1 MALGLGDGFD
11 KEMKTVAKDME
22 NAIPTDFDADVQY
35 TVGAAGGYRGAA
47 FGGTSNAYNQSFT
60 ININVDHMDNDT
72 DLNALATNL
81 SGNHRAADHAEGECV
96 CMILHLTEFL
106 CSLGGRITE
115 GAVSTRSQAATW
127 IRSKSTVRAATR

>member
-35 TVGAAGGYRGAA
+35 TVGAAGNYRGAA
-47 FGGTSNAYNQSFT
+47 FSGGTSNAYNQSFT

-81 SGNHRAADHAEGECV
+81 SEIIAQQTMQRENVYA
-96 CMILHLTEFL
+96 
-106 CSLGGRITE
+106 
-115 GAVSTRSQAATW
+115 
-127 IRSKSTVRAATR
+127 